1 MHYICMN
8 ELTVKTCQIGCTP
21 DTLINLRCTVSV
33 LCKVSCLRAFALL
46 KYLKE
51 LIVNNCVLGIFTFC
65 LAIVLEGI
73 VIANIVFW
81 DYLRLD
87 I

>member
-1 MHYICMN
+1 MLRIAFAESNHSG
-8 ELTVKTCQIGCTP
+8 VKVVCIGLLSIS
-21 DTLINLRCTVSV
+21 DHV
-33 LCKVSCLRAFALL
+33 LCKVSYFHAFALL

-65 LAIVLEGI
+65 LAIALEGI
-73 VIANIVFW
+73 FIPNIVFW